1 MKSQVGMEET
11 KEDPEDSQAL
21 LGKETQKDEEMT
33 TQCIKSKVLP
43 IFHAIQLEK
52 DKYFQNQT
60 IPTEHSSAVCDISI
74 SSMSR
79 FLATSSSDSVI
90 VWSLKAKP
98 KKIVKI
104 TLDDTDTNDRVL
116 SWIDPKGSMLFVNKK
131 YDNKLLIFN
140 INADDE
146 SYQAKDDLVFPK
158 DFLKEVLDSLI
169 SGDTPYIH
177 EMYFIN
183 EGRILRWAQYDKDNA
198 KFADLDM
205 ESGKW
210 TTRKAEKH
218 EDKGVFK
225 YGLTYVQHHD
235 TLNEFMK

>member
-11 KEDPEDSQAL
+11 KDDPDESQDKI
-21 LGKETQKDEEMT
+21 GKETLKDEELT
-33 TQCIKSKVLP
+33 TQWIKPKILP
-43 IFHAIQLEK
+43 IFHRIQLEK

-60 IPTEHSSAVCDISI
+60 VQTEHTSSICDVSI

-90 VWSLKAKP
+90 VWSLKTKP

-104 TLDDTDTNDRVL
+104 QLSDTDTNTRII
-116 SWIDPKGSMLFVNKK
+116 SWIDPKGTMLFVNRK
-131 YDNKLLIFN
+131 YDNKLLVFS

-146 SYQAKDDLVFPK
+146 SYQAKDDMVLPK

-169 SGDTPYIH
+169 TGDTPFIH

-183 EGRILRWAQYDKDNA
+183 EGRLLRWAQYDKDNA